1 MKNNIYLI
9 NIKKELKIKKK
20 ISEATLISSLDEL
33 DSVGILT
40 FISFADKKYKKKISG
55 DDFINCRSIGDLI
68 SLLKK

>member
-9 NIKKELKIKKK
+9 NIKKELKI
-20 ISEATLISSLDEL
+20 
-33 DSVGILT
+33 
-40 FISFADKKYKKKISG
+40 KKKISG